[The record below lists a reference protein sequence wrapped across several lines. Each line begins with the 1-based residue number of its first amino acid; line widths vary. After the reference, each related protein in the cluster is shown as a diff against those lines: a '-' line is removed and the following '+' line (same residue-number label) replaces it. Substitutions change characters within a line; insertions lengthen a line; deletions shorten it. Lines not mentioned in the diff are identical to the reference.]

1 MCALIIHNQHAHA
14 LTHTHTHSGCPL
26 LLHMLVGYVITHTQ
40 RKSKGGE
47 REGRGDMRIPL
58 HFLCSSSTVPGFSSG
73 LSLATSPA
81 ASPPAAPLPLNPPA
95 TPPSA
100 VPLSGAGSGRPKLAA
115 TLLLRAAVDSMP
127 DDAASTLP
135 IMLCLLCV
143 TVVVSCQ
150 ECSFNTPTFFI
161 IFFCCICVWPT
172 KLKNWHARCIW
183 GYLCVR
189 HTTKKKDCF

>member
-40 RKSKGGE
+40 RKSKGAGK
-47 REGRGDMRIPL
+47 REMGDMRIPL

-81 ASPPAAPLPLNPPA
+81 ASLPAAPLPPLNPPA

-150 ECSFNTPTFFI
+150 ECSFITPTFFI
-161 IFFCCICVWPT
+161 IFFVVFVCGRR
-172 KLKNWHARCIW
+172 N
-183 GYLCVR
+183 
-189 HTTKKKDCF
+189 